1 MDIEVVDS
9 PGDAAVRAATWLVDQ
24 LSADLAARRGARVA
38 LSGGTTPALM
48 FDALSAAPLDWAHVE
63 VFQVDERLAPD
74 GDRDRNA
81 TLLADRLR
89 PSMPPMVHLMEVTD
103 ADLVAAS
110 SRYGQLVTAAPLDV
124 VHLGLG
130 DDGHTASW
138 PPGDPVIDAPGAV
151 AVSAAYQGRRRM
163 TITPAV
169 VNAARRRLFLVTG
182 AGKAD
187 AVRRLVAG
195 DPSLPASRVSAASTL
210 LICDREA
217 ARQLGGG
224 R

>member
-9 PGDAAVRAATWLVDQ
+9 PGDAAARAASWMVDQ
-24 LSADLAARRGARVA
+24 LVADVAARGGARVA
-38 LSGGTTPALM
+38 LSGGATPALM
-48 FDALSAAPLDWAHVE
+48 FDALSAASVDWAHVE

-81 TLLADRLR
+81 TLLAAHLR
-89 PSMPPMVHLMEVTD
+89 PAVAPKVHLMAVTD
-103 ADLVAAS
+103 SDLAAAA
-110 SRYGQLVTAAPLDV
+110 SRYGELVTVLPLDV

-163 TITPAV
+163 TLTPTV
-169 VNAARRRLFLVTG
+169 VNAARWRLFLVTG

-187 AVRRLVAG
+187 AVARLVVG

-217 ARQLGGG
+217 ARRLGGG